1 MRKTI
6 KMSMWCHGLLLGL
19 GLSALA
25 QAATAE
31 EDLATRIKNGEYLSR
46 AGDCAACHTAPGGK
60 AFAGGLKM
68 TTPVG
73 AIFSSNITPDK
84 NSGIGDY
91 TEQDFSKA
99 LRQGIAKD
107 GHHLYPAMPYPSFSK
122 LSDND
127 VHDLYLY
134 FTHQVPAVAQTNK
147 SSDIPFPLNMR
158 WPLAVWNSVFL
169 EKKPYYSDPKQ
180 TADWNR
186 GAYLVQGLGH
196 CGSCH
201 TPRGIG
207 FEEKS
212 LDQTGSTYLAGGTL
226 EGWHAPNLR
235 GDATTGLGQWNEGDI
250 SQFLQRGHTERSAA
264 FGSMVAV
271 IQDST
276 QYLTDRDR
284 QAIAVYL
291 KSLPADGKSNVQV
304 NNDDTTQALEKGDVS
319 KAGAQVYLDNCSGC
333 HLSSGQGEKNAFPQ
347 LAQNPAVVSDDPSSI
362 INVVLQGSRAPKTE
376 TAPTGMRMPGFAWR
390 LDDQEVADVVN
401 FIRNGWGNQ
410 ASNVTVSQVKAI
422 RKLSDTD
429 ASKKP

>member
-304 NNDDTTQALEKGDVS
+304 NNDDTTQAVEKGDVS